1 MNQSDAATTSPTPTP
16 GHHGFEIP
24 PQLNQTRMKYRV
36 LSFKRPF
43 SEVSCGFVRLRNV
56 RKRIFPTHTPYYG
69 LLLVLRGRGRLT
81 THQRQHLDIQPGH
94 VIQFFP
100 HESSILQHHSHD
112 WLEASLSIDH
122 ALIEH
127 FMHLNDIDFHQPLL
141 NPRLSGALVHQ
152 FDSIYRALM
161 LHSRHQ
167 LPGLVIRLQQLILQ
181 IHHMSQANPIS
192 QTASQQLE
200 QACQL
205 LADSMYF
212 NENINVIAQHVG
224 LETRQLRYLF
234 QKHLKESPGQFRL
247 KHKMAAA
254 VAMLTQGQYNIT
266 QVAYELGYSD
276 PFTFSRQFKIH
287 HGFSP
292 SQYHPG

>member
-1 MNQSDAATTSPTPTP
+1 MNRPDPAAPAASQTPSP
-16 GHHGFEIP
+16 HVFEIP
-24 PQLNQTRMKYRV
+24 PHLNQTRMKYRV
-36 LSFKRPF
+36 LSFTPPF
-43 SEVSCGFVRLRNV
+43 SEINCGFVRLTNV
-56 RKRIFPTHTPYYG
+56 RKRTFPTKAPYYG
-69 LLLVLRGRGRLT
+69 LLLILRGRGRLT
-81 THQRQHLDIQPGH
+81 THQRQHFDVQPGH

-100 HESSILQHHSHD
+100 NENTRLDHHTPD

-127 FMHLNDIDFHQPLL
+127 FMRINGIDFHQPVLH
-141 NPRLSGALVHQ
+141 PRLSGALVHQ
-152 FDSIYRALM
+152 FDSIYHALM

-181 IHHMSQANPIS
+181 IHHLSQANPLTHSS
-192 QTASQQLE
+192 QQQLE

-205 LADSMYF
+205 LSDSMYF
-212 NENINVIAQHVG
+212 HENISTIAHRVG
-224 LETRQLRYLF
+224 LDTRQLRYLF

-247 KHKMAAA
+247 KQKMTAA
-254 VAMLTQGQYNIT
+254 VAMLTQGQYSIT

-287 HGFSP
+287 HGIAP
-292 SQYHPG
+292 SQYPSA